1 MRFTRMMI
9 LSVAIAAGVGAAF
22 LAGVAHAQGAKVT
35 INDPAGPPPDPTHIP
50 TVLPKD
56 IKWTGQEGKQ
66 QMGLLFGDPNKAGLY
81 GVVYKW
87 YPGNFSQPHFHDQER
102 YAYVISGTWWVST
115 SNVYDEKTTY
125 PVRAGT
131 VAIDK
136 ANTVHWDG
144 ARIGRKGTR
153 GPGAGRHGTGQD
165 DPGGRE
171 REAESDAS
179 GTLDANDEFFQREL
193 VTGVGIEPTAR
204 ALKVRCSTTELPGRE
219 VGTVSLSATVFS
231 CRALRAP
238 TRRQGSPWR
247 SARQAWDSLPP
258 DRAR

>member
-22 LAGVAHAQGAKVT
+22 LAGVAHAQGAKAT
-35 INDPAGPPPDPTHIP
+35 INDPVGPPPDPTHIP

-56 IKWTGQEGKQ
+56 IKWTGQEGRQ
-66 QMGLLFGDPNKAGLY
+66 QQGLLFGDPSKPGLY
-81 GVVYKW
+81 GVVIKW

-125 PVRAGT
+125 PVHAGT
-131 VAIDK
+131 VAIDA

-144 ARIGRKGTR
+144 ARTRRKGTG

-171 REAESDAS
+171 RQAESDAS
-179 GTLDANDEFFQREL
+179 GTLRRERRL
-193 VTGVGIEPTAR
+193 I
-204 ALKVRCSTTELPGRE
+204 
-219 VGTVSLSATVFS
+219 
-231 CRALRAP
+231 LR
-238 TRRQGSPWR
+238 
-247 SARQAWDSLPP
+247 
-258 DRAR
+258 